1 MKIKEEK
8 AIKAKNL
15 TDQLENLDKAYNR
28 AEFYKIEEELTRMKE
43 RIANAEREKQQFS
56 KRTADLERLEEQ
68 ARNRLIEK
76 ERLEAEAKKR
86 VSQIYSSIRDLET
99 NLKIT
104 KEKINNEHQAGR
116 QQQHDISDRNVD
128 LKELH
133 NLKESASRQLEG
145 LFFEQKQS
153 ET

>member
-1 MKIKEEK
+1 MKP
-8 AIKAKNL
+8 L
-15 TDQLENLDKAYNR
+15 
-28 AEFYKIEEELTRMKE
+28 KE

-99 NLKIT
+99 SLKIT
-104 KEKINNEHQAGR
+104 KEKINNEHQVIR
-116 QQQHDISDRNVD
+116 QHQRDIEQSNVD

-133 NLKESASRQLEG
+133 NRSEERRVGKERKAR
-145 LFFEQKQS
+145 KR
-153 ET
+153 T